1 MVLVSSA
8 VMLFLLPYVLFST
21 FLKLFLTCKQES
33 GSSATDAA
41 GLMWDYVTSTS
52 LTSTSSCR
60 YLFFSDVIMN
70 MEISLA
76 CEPTCFL
83 SLLTLV
89 LLASACRHTLLSK
102 MVSSLEE
109 KRCGAAAGVERLV
122 LCNCGGNL
130 REEKNP

>member
-1 MVLVSSA
+1 MVLASSA

-89 LLASACRHTLLSK
+89 LLASACRHTHMNCSQK
-102 MVSSLEE
+102 WSVVWR
-109 KRCGAAAGVERLV
+109 KNDAALPPEWSDLCSATVE
-122 LCNCGGNL
+122 GT
-130 REEKNP
+130 